1 MLRQCNCEC
10 TYKYLKEKTKRAQAK
25 PVYCG
30 KKEKKKKKE
39 AGELC
44 RLSNNCENIVR
55 IYLVGI
61 IVYARIN
68 NKYLKEMTKKHKQN
82 RRKKKLMNSTG

>member
-1 MLRQCNCEC
+1 M
-10 TYKYLKEKTKRAQAK
+10 EK
-25 PVYCG
+25 
-30 KKEKKKKKE
+30 KKEKKKKE

-44 RLSNNCENIVR
+44 RLSNNCENIIR